1 MCRIGRGGSKRF
13 GVGASDGANRKWDV
27 DRANEDEPGAD
38 FFGEDASIP
47 YEAAP
52 EIWSRLVERFVFN
65 SPLKF
70 FHFVSRKRKNRDVRR
85 GLAPQRLRQSIWASH
100 TMSGRSLGCSTP
112 SLARR
117 FSAVRRRRFRRRET
131 GEGRRRQDRGKAA
144 SSPSRW
150 RFSKRFLS
158 CSPKLK
164 RIVPAVRI
172 L

>member
-1 MCRIGRGGSKRF
+1 MSEWSLGSCVPSWTRRF
-13 GVGASDGANRKWDV
+13 EAVWRRRLRRRKPEVDV

-85 GLAPQRLRQSIWASH
+85 DLAPQRLRQSIWALH

-117 FSAVRRRRFRRRET
+117 FSAVRRRRFRRRES
-131 GEGRRRQDRGKAA
+131 GNGRRRRDRGRTA
-144 SSPSRW
+144 SSP
-150 RFSKRFLS
+150 L
-158 CSPKLK
+158 
-164 RIVPAVRI
+164 V
-172 L
+172 